1 MYKEHNSMAAMTL
14 INFKLHPSF
23 IHSAIKDQASG
34 IDKAI
39 AELVMNSLDA
49 GATRV
54 DIHVNEIDEKYHFT
68 IKDNGKGFSEQ
79 SLDEQSRAGKGLNI
93 VKQRVD
99 ITGGELSLYNDT
111 SEQGGAVCEITLPI
125 HACV

>member
-1 MYKEHNSMAAMTL
+1 MYKEHNRMAAMTL

-68 IKDNGKGFSEQ
+68 IKDNGKGFTQ
-79 SLDEQSRAGKGLNI
+79 QLK
-93 VKQRVD
+93 
-99 ITGGELSLYNDT
+99 
-111 SEQGGAVCEITLPI
+111 ITLLGSVLLMMRVMQFLGNFVSAEVKFLTMLQRNGSAINSP
-125 HACV
+125 

>member
-1 MYKEHNSMAAMTL
+1 MYKEHNRMAAMTL

-49 GATRV
+49 GASRV

-68 IKDNGKGFSEQ
+68 IKDNGKGFTQETI
-79 SLDEQSRAGKGLNI
+79 ENYFEI
-93 VKQRVD
+93 FYYFFVK
-99 ITGGELSLYNDT
+99 
-111 SEQGGAVCEITLPI
+111 
-125 HACV
+125 

>member
-1 MYKEHNSMAAMTL
+1 MYKEHNRMTAMTL

-54 DIHVNEIDEKYHFT
+54 DIHVNENDEKYHFKT
-68 IKDNGKGFSEQ
+68 KLFNLSFTFFNRFYKFFINFYI
-79 SLDEQSRAGKGLNI
+79 SRYG
-93 VKQRVD
+93 
-99 ITGGELSLYNDT
+99 
-111 SEQGGAVCEITLPI
+111 
-125 HACV
+125 